1 MSEETTTNPDE
12 EEQREDPEV
21 EPEQGE
27 TAITDVGT
35 PQEHASEVVAKREVA
50 TFGDPDP
57 PPSREGVK
65 RVLAFLNEVAG
76 GRKLLTACRELSD
89 AGADYFAVVAPQN
102 LPIVGQLVDVEERRA
117 AAQSRVDVTQSVL
130 REFGIESE
138 GAVMDPDS
146 ALALDDAVRA
156 TKPDYILL
164 SCLYETRFGLTAQ
177 GPGRVGEGPLRRGV
191 EHIPVR
197 VDDDAVRWDLT
208 HTLVVATQTVNSKD
222 LVDRLKQRAK
232 DKPHRYTF
240 ICPRSG
246 AISREE
252 VCSRLAATLAEMYR
266 NEIDATGQ
274 PMSPD
279 PFHAIQNAIE
289 HYRIDDIL
297 ISTLKGE
304 QSKWLE
310 EGLIEKVQ
318 GITDK
323 PRRARRVRHRARRLH
338 RGGDTGR
345 RGSRGLMES
354 ASVAVGHAEEHH
366 AHPPEANQSSRIDRQ
381 TLGILLFIVSEVM
394 LFGAFFASYFFLRV
408 VANDGPWPPDPFEL
422 PVAVAGMNT
431 AILVS
436 SSFTMHWALE
446 SIRRG
451 NRRGLQM
458 GLATTFLLGLT
469 FLFIQINEYVHIGF
483 SARDDAFG
491 SIFYGLT
498 GLHGAHVT
506 VGLVLLGI
514 ANVRAWRGH
523 YGPEAKDHL
532 GVEVPGIY
540 WHFVDVMWIIVFTT
554 VYIL

>member
-1 MSEETTTNPDE
+1 VTETTNPDE
-12 EEQREDPEV
+12 QRQREDPEV
-21 EPEQGE
+21 DPSQGE

-35 PQEHASEVVAKREVA
+35 PQEHASEVVAKREIA

-57 PPSREGVK
+57 PPTREGVK

-76 GRKLLTACRELSD
+76 GRKLVTACRELSE

-102 LPIVGQLVDVEERRA
+102 LPIVGQLVDTEERRA

-138 GAVMDPDS
+138 GAVMDPNS
-146 ALALDDAVRA
+146 MLALDDAVRA
-156 TKPDYILL
+156 TTPDYILL
-164 SCLYETRFGLTAQ
+164 SCLYETRYGLTRKDLVEWAKA
-177 GPGRVGEGPLRRGV
+177 RYDRV

-222 LVDRLKQRAK
+222 LVDRLEERAK

-240 ICPRSG
+240 ISPRSG

-279 PFHAIQNAIE
+279 PFHAVKNAVE

-297 ISTLKGE
+297 ISTLQGE

-323 PRRARRVRHRARRLH
+323 PIEHI
-338 RGGDTGR
+338 
-345 RGSRGLMES
+345 ES
-354 ASVAVGHAEEHH
+354 GTEPAASATAAPVGAGAE
-366 AHPPEANQSSRIDRQ
+366 S
-381 TLGILLFIVSEVM
+381 
-394 LFGAFFASYFFLRV
+394 
-408 VANDGPWPPDPFEL
+408 
-422 PVAVAGMNT
+422 
-431 AILVS
+431 
-436 SSFTMHWALE
+436 
-446 SIRRG
+446 
-451 NRRGLQM
+451 
-458 GLATTFLLGLT
+458 
-469 FLFIQINEYVHIGF
+469 
-483 SARDDAFG
+483 
-491 SIFYGLT
+491 
-498 GLHGAHVT
+498 
-506 VGLVLLGI
+506 
-514 ANVRAWRGH
+514 
-523 YGPEAKDHL
+523 
-532 GVEVPGIY
+532 
-540 WHFVDVMWIIVFTT
+540 
-554 VYIL
+554 